1 MKQNFRRS
9 YLRIRSLQDSVSAR
23 CRNFFRRADPV
34 QIFRIP
40 NGGAYVRQKRRA
52 ARTAK
57 KANKKRKA
65 NNKKRSESVEIQTVL
80 INGSGSYLSSR
91 AVARK
96 VLSAQV
102 SLTSVF
108 GMRTGGSSPPSPP
121 LWYISR
127 SRFVCPSLHVLPAFP
142 DKYLF
147 LSALQA
153 DNRIV
158 NYFFRLFPF
167 SVLFQASACFL
178 HNLFQYQFV
187 SLSIA

>member
-1 MKQNFRRS
+1 MQPIFQNNS
-9 YLRIRSLQDSVSAR
+9 GQSA
-23 CRNFFRRADPV
+23 N
-34 QIFRIP
+34 
-40 NGGAYVRQKRRA
+40 
-52 ARTAK
+52 
-57 KANKKRKA
+57 
-65 NNKKRSESVEIQTVL
+65 
-80 INGSGSYLSSR
+80 NGSGSYLSSR

-147 LSALQA
+147 FSALQA

-167 SVLFQASACFL
+167 SVLSKPRLASCIISFSI
-178 HNLFQYQFV
+178 NL
-187 SLSIA
+187 SLSQLLEIKPSTY

>member
-80 INGSGSYLSSR
+80 FNGSGSYLSSR

-127 SRFVCPSLHVLPAFP
+127 SRFVCPSLLVLPAFP

-147 LSALQA
+147 
-153 DNRIV
+153 
-158 NYFFRLFPF
+158 F
-167 SVLFQASACFL
+167 SLAG
-178 HNLFQYQFV
+178 
-187 SLSIA
+187 

>member
-1 MKQNFRRS
+1 MKQDFRRS

-40 NGGAYVRQKRRA
+40 NGGAYVRQKRHA

-57 KANKKRKA
+57 KA

-80 INGSGSYLSSR
+80 YKWKRQLPIFPCGRPQSIVGASELNFCVR
-91 AVARK
+91 NENRW
-96 VLSAQV
+96 
-102 SLTSVF
+102 
-108 GMRTGGSSPPSPP
+108 TGGSSPPSPP

-127 SRFVCPSLHVLPAFP
+127 SRFVCPSLLVLPAFP

-167 SVLFQASACFL
+167 SVLLQASACFL

>member
-23 CRNFFRRADPV
+23 CRNFFRRAYPV

-57 KANKKRKA
+57 KAN
-65 NNKKRSESVEIQTVL
+65 NKKRSESVEIQTVL
-80 INGSGSYLSSR
+80 FNGSGSYLSSR

-127 SRFVCPSLHVLPAFP
+127 SRFACPSLHVLPAFP

-158 NYFFRLFPF
+158 NYFFRLFSF

>member
-1 MKQNFRRS
+1 MKQDFRRS

-23 CRNFFRRADPV
+23 CRNFFRRSDPA
-34 QIFRIP
+34 QLFRIP
-40 NGGAYVRQKRRA
+40 NGGAYGRQTRRA

-142 DKYLF
+142 DKYL
-147 LSALQA
+147 S
-153 DNRIV
+153 
-158 NYFFRLFPF
+158 F
-167 SVLFQASACFL
+167 SLAG
-178 HNLFQYQFV
+178 
-187 SLSIA
+187 

>member
-1 MKQNFRRS
+1 MQPIFQNNS
-9 YLRIRSLQDSVSAR
+9 GQSA
-23 CRNFFRRADPV
+23 N
-34 QIFRIP
+34 
-40 NGGAYVRQKRRA
+40 
-52 ARTAK
+52 
-57 KANKKRKA
+57 
-65 NNKKRSESVEIQTVL
+65 
-80 INGSGSYLSSR
+80 NGSGSYLSSR

-187 SLSIA
+187 SLNCLRSSPRPISIGQLNALLRLHPRPIYLVVFKGSY